1 MSKSTITKLFVTCL
15 IACITGGILV
25 ALGWFAFPDDV
36 FIKIG
41 SQVTGIHATTFAWA
55 MVAVGAAGAIALGV
69 AAVCGLAAWIG
80 ALLNTSTLE
89 RKRWFIALAVL
100 QVVNLGLLAVI
111 AYIVAGPDGTRRPT
125 PAPVLATASA
135 S

>member
-15 IACITGGILV
+15 IACITGGVLV

-36 FIKIG
+36 FVKSG
-41 SQVTGIHATTFAWA
+41 SQIVGIHGTTFAWA
-55 MVAVGAAGAIALGV
+55 MLALGAAGAIVLGG

-89 RKRWFIALAVL
+89 RKTWFIALAVL

-111 AYIVAGPDGTRRPT
+111 AYIVAGPDGTRRANSA
-125 PAPVLATASA
+125 PAIATASA

>member
-1 MSKSTITKLFVTCL
+1 MSKSTITRLFVTCL
-15 IACITGGILV
+15 IACITGGVLV

-36 FIKIG
+36 FIKSG
-41 SQVTGIHATTFAWA
+41 SQVTGIHGTTFAWGMLA
-55 MVAVGAAGAIALGV
+55 LGAAGTIVLAV
-69 AAVCGLAAWIG
+69 AAICGLAAWIG
-80 ALLNTSTLE
+80 ALLNTATLE

-111 AYIVAGPDGTRRPT
+111 AYIAVGPDGTRRAD
-125 PAPVLATASA
+125 PAPALAVASV